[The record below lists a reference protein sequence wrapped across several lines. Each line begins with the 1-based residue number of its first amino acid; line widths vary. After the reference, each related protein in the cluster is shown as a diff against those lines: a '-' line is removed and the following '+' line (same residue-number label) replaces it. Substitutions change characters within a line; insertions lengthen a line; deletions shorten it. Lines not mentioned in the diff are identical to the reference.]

1 MQEENI
7 GRINATYYTAAETQE
22 GRSMLTLL
30 LLALYDT
37 LLRCPYT
44 TSAVAAAG
52 RIQEVEHIYAP
63 RVQERVSPGV

>member
-1 MQEENI
+1 
-7 GRINATYYTAAETQE
+7 
-22 GRSMLTLL
+22 MLTLL